1 MTTPKEIIVGVKFKC
16 NQSKNIFEF
25 FTEHDIKTMRTHPEY
40 EEIKETVEELEEQSE
55 KKSVGR
61 PKKNYSVE

>member
-1 MTTPKEIIVGVKFKC
+1 MTTPKEIIVKFKC
-16 NQSKNIFEF
+16 KQSGNIFEF

-40 EEIKETVEELEEQSE
+40 EEVVAAKEVEEQPE

-61 PKKNYSVE
+61 PKKQQSE